1 MFSTNHP
8 LTKLSTVFFFLI
20 TFLMTCD
27 GILVKLDQV
36 L

>member
-8 LTKLSTVFFFLI
+8 LTKLSTVFFLI